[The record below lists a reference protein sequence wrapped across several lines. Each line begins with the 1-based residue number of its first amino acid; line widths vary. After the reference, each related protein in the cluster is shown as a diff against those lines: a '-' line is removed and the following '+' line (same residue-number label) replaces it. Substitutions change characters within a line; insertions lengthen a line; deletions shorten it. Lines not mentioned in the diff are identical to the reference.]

1 MIMYIFM
8 IQQMTTNYILQS
20 VVQNSFDKNISKIT
34 EYWFLKLIYKY
45 FIKWTVSIFW
55 LVSKELKP
63 D

>member
-1 MIMYIFM
+1 MIMYTYL

-34 EYWFLKLIYKY
+34 EYWFKFNLKVLY
-45 FIKWTVSIFW
+45 
-55 LVSKELKP
+55 ELSLSF